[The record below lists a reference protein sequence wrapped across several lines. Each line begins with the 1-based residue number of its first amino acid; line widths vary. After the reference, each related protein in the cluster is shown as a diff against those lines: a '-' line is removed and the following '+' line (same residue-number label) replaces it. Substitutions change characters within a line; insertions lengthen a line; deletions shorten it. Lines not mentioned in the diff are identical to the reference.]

1 MRWAKRRLSAA
12 TALMALVA
20 VDAVVDIP
28 RHILVVEVGGVVA
41 TVTAGA
47 LEDGVVIGIDVAG

>member
-1 MRWAKRRLSAA
+1 
-12 TALMALVA
+12 MALVA